1 MYQRT
6 HTNVLYSIRYEE
18 NLKSNLVCITQK
30 SLCKSPREKKF
41 ILFNDDTDIFKKS
54 TCDPLSYVVRE

>member
-30 SLCKSPREKKF
+30 SLCKSPREKKNLF
-41 ILFNDDTDIFKKS
+41 YLMMTLTFLKSQLVILS
-54 TCDPLSYVVRE
+54 HM